1 MQIQGK
7 SIGKIKCFY
16 MPGVAKGMSRKDF
29 FLLFF
34 PGPFKN
40 FLVFCHLP
48 FDSLWFLRVPLGFL
62 GFFIVPYSFLG
73 FLRALKVP

>member
-1 MQIQGK
+1 MK
-7 SIGKIKCFY
+7 SDAIEISLIFAHFY

-62 GFFIVPYSFLG
+62 GFFIVP
-73 FLRALKVP
+73 